1 MYDFALISTL
11 LIYLT
16 YFPKKVGHISHNFLL
31 WIIIEPSPSYFLHKK
46 EKIKSLTKKRTYL
59 FKLYDHFIW
68 GQNFPNRILLW
79 QNLRLPTIASVR
91 SLVVLMP
98 LPHTVHQINL
108 CSCEWME
115 NCWGW
120 VTTPSIVWNCGT
132 DWCIYRSD
140 WPQEEE
146 MAFSVRSIWSKLVNT
161 RWRRHQRRANYWISL
176 LG

>member
-1 MYDFALISTL
+1 M
-11 LIYLT
+11 
-16 YFPKKVGHISHNFLL
+16 
-31 WIIIEPSPSYFLHKK
+31 IIEPSPSYFLHKK
-46 EKIKSLTKKRTYL
+46 EYQLLKALPKKNILFLTIT
-59 FKLYDHFIW
+59 W
-68 GQNFPNRILLW
+68 GQNFPNRTLLW

-91 SLVVLMP
+91 LLVVLMP

-161 RWRRHQRRANYWISL
+161 RWRRHQRRAN
-176 LG
+176 

>member
-1 MYDFALISTL
+1 M
-11 LIYLT
+11 
-16 YFPKKVGHISHNFLL
+16 
-31 WIIIEPSPSYFLHKK
+31 IIEPSPSYFLHKK
-46 EKIKSLTKKRTYL
+46 EYQLLKALPKKNILFLTIT
-59 FKLYDHFIW
+59 W
-68 GQNFPNRILLW
+68 GQNFPNRTLLW

-91 SLVVLMP
+91 LLVVLMP

-140 WPQEEE
+140 WPREEE

-161 RWRRHQRRANYWISL
+161 RWRQHQRRANYWISL

>member
-1 MYDFALISTL
+1 M
-11 LIYLT
+11 
-16 YFPKKVGHISHNFLL
+16 
-31 WIIIEPSPSYFLHKK
+31 IIEPSPSYFLHKK
-46 EKIKSLTKKRTYL
+46 EYQLLKALPKKNILFLTIT
-59 FKLYDHFIW
+59 W
-68 GQNFPNRILLW
+68 GQNFPNRTLW
-79 QNLRLPTIASVR
+79 QNHRLPTIASVR

-140 WPQEEE
+140 WPREEE

>member
-1 MYDFALISTL
+1 M
-11 LIYLT
+11 
-16 YFPKKVGHISHNFLL
+16 
-31 WIIIEPSPSYFLHKK
+31 IIEPSPSYFLHKK
-46 EKIKSLTKKRTYL
+46 EYQLLKALPKKNILFLTIT
-59 FKLYDHFIW
+59 W
-68 GQNFPNRILLW
+68 GQNFPNRTLLW

-91 SLVVLMP
+91 LLVVLMP

-108 CSCEWME
+108 CLCEWME

-140 WPQEEE
+140 WPREEE

-161 RWRRHQRRANYWISL
+161 RWRRHQRRTNYWISL

>member
-1 MYDFALISTL
+1 M
-11 LIYLT
+11 
-16 YFPKKVGHISHNFLL
+16 
-31 WIIIEPSPSYFLHKK
+31 IIEPSPSYFLHKK
-46 EKIKSLTKKRTYL
+46 EYQLLKALPKKNILFLTIT
-59 FKLYDHFIW
+59 W
-68 GQNFPNRILLW
+68 GQNFPNRTLLW

-91 SLVVLMP
+91 LLVVLMP

-140 WPQEEE
+140 WPREEE
-146 MAFSVRSIWSKLVNT
+146 MAFSVRSIWSKQVNT
-161 RWRRHQRRANYWISL
+161 TWRRHQRKANYWISL